1 MGKLTTAICAAC
13 VICAGLPAAAEPP
26 ALKNAFGKPTP
37 PAFPTTPFF
46 SRLLLTNGA
55 PVSAG
60 PIKGTLGVTNLTF
73 SNFNNTAVKV
83 FVFLPVF
90 VSGGVCG
97 SPVIGGGSPGGYFMI
112 GANQTLTIPYPTPQ
126 VYTGLPSC
134 LAANITSGG
143 SSQVELYVTGYSE

>member
-1 MGKLTTAICAAC
+1 MRSANRRR
-13 VICAGLPAAAEPP
+13 LPSRRHR
-26 ALKNAFGKPTP
+26 
-37 PAFPTTPFF
+37 FF

-143 SSQVELYVTGYSE
+143 FLPGGAVRDRLLRIAARVA